1 LLLQRPTVRT
11 LMNAQF
17 SPVKMGIVEVPDT
30 RAMLPQAP
38 LFQFQHGDHICVFYR
53 TESALL
59 EILTP
64 YIAEGLRKGER
75 CFCVQTNEVMRR
87 LTLDLQFIGVN
98 VEREIARGALE
109 FHTENEIYFENGSF
123 DGNAMIQRLMRAVE
137 ESVKAGFT
145 GFRSAGELTWAARD
159 TTHCKQVIGYE
170 KMVEQCYP
178 GKRAVGLC
186 QYRMSAFDPRVL
198 DALLETHRIHLI
210 EPDSAS
216 RFASIQ
222 IGHGGYATEIVA
234 DRVANHQNYYYVVQ
248 DRRPK
253 QVIGWGVANDFES
266 ANTEAQEL
274 VRQLTV

>member
-1 LLLQRPTVRT
+1 MVNT

-17 SPVKMGIVEVPDT
+17 SPVRMGVTEVPDT

-109 FHTENEIYFENGSF
+109 FHSENEIYFENGSF

-198 DALLETHRIHLI
+198 EALLEEHRIHLI
-210 EPDSAS
+210 EPDTTS

-222 IGHGGYATEIVA
+222 IGHGVYATEIVA
-234 DRVANHQNYYYVVQ
+234 DKVASHPNYYYVVQ
-248 DRRPK
+248 DRRPR
-253 QVIGWGVANDFES
+253 QVIGWGMASDFES

-274 VRQLTV
+274 VRQLTA

>member
-1 LLLQRPTVRT
+1 MDTP
-11 LMNAQF
+11 F
-17 SPVKMGIVEVPDT
+17 SPDRIGIAEKTDIH
-30 RAMLPQAP
+30 AMLPQAP

-59 EILTP
+59 EVLTP

-75 CFCVQTNEVMRR
+75 CFCVQTNEVVRR

-123 DGNAMIQRLMRAVE
+123 DASGMIRRLMRAVE
-137 ESVKAGFT
+137 ESVKAGFK
-145 GFRSAGELTWAARD
+145 GFRSAGELSWAAAD
-159 TTHCKQVIGYE
+159 STHCKQVIGYE
-170 KMVEQCYP
+170 QMVEQCYP

-198 DALLETHRIHLI
+198 EALLETHRMHLV
-210 EPDSAS
+210 EPDHSS

-222 IGHGGYATEIVA
+222 IGHGVYATEIVA
-234 DRVANHQNYYYVVQ
+234 DKIASHPNYYYVVQ

-253 QVIGWGVANDFES
+253 QVIGWGIADDFES